1 MPIRRLLSLV
11 VLLVVMLVVGTPP
24 LVAQVRA
31 DPGTVINGRVAV
43 RVYVTL
49 SDEETPYAPIGG
61 VSLRF
66 FRTTA
71 DTAVAARTDDA
82 GTVTVLLQPGE
93 YRLMSTSAVDWKGA
107 RYSWSQLVQVRAGLP
122 TIELTAGVAERAE
135 VPAQAAVT
143 VTGRGPVSPPA
154 ADVDASIVHKDP
166 AMATMLSFFLT
177 GAGQMYSGERAKG
190 SALLMLTAV
199 GVGVAARQLSC
210 ATASDCESTTGGL
223 ALGAAGTVA
232 FFGSWIYSIVDAGD
246 AARRFNSS
254 HGLIAT
260 GVKPF
265 VAPAGGG
272 RTRLGLAVALPR

>member
-1 MPIRRLLSLV
+1 
-11 VLLVVMLVVGTPP
+11 
-24 LVAQVRA
+24 
-31 DPGTVINGRVAV
+31 
-43 RVYVTL
+43 
-49 SDEETPYAPIGG
+49 
-61 VSLRF
+61 
-66 FRTTA
+66 
-71 DTAVAARTDDA
+71 
-82 GTVTVLLQPGE
+82 
-93 YRLMSTSAVDWKGA
+93 
-107 RYSWSQLVQVRAGLP
+107 
-122 TIELTAGVAERAE
+122 
-135 VPAQAAVT
+135 
-143 VTGRGPVSPPA
+143 
-154 ADVDASIVHKDP
+154 
-166 AMATMLSFFLT
+166 MATMLSFFLT